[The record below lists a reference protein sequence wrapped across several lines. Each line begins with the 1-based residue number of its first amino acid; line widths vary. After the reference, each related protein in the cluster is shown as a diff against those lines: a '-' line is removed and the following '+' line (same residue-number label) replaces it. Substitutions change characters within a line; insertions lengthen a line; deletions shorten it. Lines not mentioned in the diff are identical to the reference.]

1 MHDKLIVKLPC
12 YQIKID
18 NKQFK
23 SSRVVSTSFDFSIT
37 QILIDL
43 LIKYQ
48 LSKLLKNIM
57 LSKKALKFDL
67 AIKLK
72 RSRALL

>member
-57 LSKKALKFDL
+57 LSKKALKFDF

>member
-1 MHDKLIVKLPC
+1 VKLPC

-48 LSKLLKNIM
+48 LSKLLKNVGDFM
-57 LSKKALKFDL
+57 LKALL
-67 AIKLK
+67 SSLE
-72 RSRALL
+72 

>member
-1 MHDKLIVKLPC
+1 MEDE
-12 YQIKID
+12 IKID

-57 LSKKALKFDL
+57 LSKKALKFDF
-67 AIKLK
+67 AIKIK
-72 RSRALL
+72 RSKAHL

>member
-48 LSKLLKNIM
+48 LSKLLKNIV
-57 LSKKALKFDL
+57 LSKKALKFDFTN
-67 AIKLK
+67 KLK
-72 RSRALL
+72 RSKAHL

>member
-57 LSKKALKFDL
+57 LSKKALKFNF
-67 AIKLK
+67 
-72 RSRALL
+72 

>member
-57 LSKKALKFDL
+57 LSKKALKFDF
-67 AIKLK
+67 AIKIK
-72 RSRALL
+72 RSKAHL

>member
-48 LSKLLKNIM
+48 LSKLLKNIV
-57 LSKKALKFDL
+57 LSKKALKFDF

-72 RSRALL
+72 RSKAHL